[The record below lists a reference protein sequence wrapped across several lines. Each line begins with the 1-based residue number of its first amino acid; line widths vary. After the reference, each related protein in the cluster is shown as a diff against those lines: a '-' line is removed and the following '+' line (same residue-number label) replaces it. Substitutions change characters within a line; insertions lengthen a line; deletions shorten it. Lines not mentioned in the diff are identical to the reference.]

1 MGRGRVPPGMG
12 DPDQTDAGM
21 CYTRLGDTGLE
32 VSRLCLGCMN
42 FGSGEPWMVNDRERS
57 LEVLDRAMDLGINF
71 LDTANVYSQGES
83 EEIVGE
89 AIASRRRDE
98 LAVATKVRFPM
109 RDGPNASGLSRKHV
123 IDQAYA
129 SLDRLGTDYI
139 DLYQIHRWDEDVP
152 LEETLSA
159 LTHLV
164 DEGVV
169 RYLGASTMAAWRFA
183 KALYAADAW
192 GYERFVS
199 MQPEYNAVDRH
210 EEANVLPACAEEG
223 IGVVPWS
230 PLAGGFL
237 TGKYERDAEPPEG
250 SRAAE
255 DEYTERRFTEEN
267 WAVLDAVRD
276 VAEAKGATPAQV
288 SLAWLLAQD
297 VVDAPI
303 VGPRRIDHLEEHV
316 GALGVSL
323 TDEELAR
330 IEAPKTPRWPARGK
344 D

>member
-1 MGRGRVPPGMG
+1 MTDSTTS
-12 DPDQTDAGM
+12 DPEMA
-21 CYTRLGDTGLE
+21 YTYLGDAGLE

-42 FGSGEPWMVNDRERS
+42 FGSGQPWMLDDREAS
-57 LEVLDRAMDLGINF
+57 LEIIDRAMDLGINF
-71 LDTANVYSQGES
+71 LDTANVYSSGES

-98 LAVATKVRFPM
+98 LAVATKVRFSM

-129 SLDRLGTDYI
+129 SLDRLDTDYI

-223 IGVVPWS
+223 IGVLPWS

-250 SRAAE
+250 SRAA
-255 DEYTERRFTEEN
+255 DDDYTGRRFTEEN
-267 WAVLDAVRD
+267 WAVLDAVRE
-276 VAEAKGATPAQV
+276 VAAERDATPVQV
-288 SLAWLLAQD
+288 SLAWLLAKD
-297 VVDAPI
+297 VVDAPV
-303 VGPRRIDHLEEHV
+303 VGPKRLDHLEEYV
-316 GALGVSL
+316 GALDLSL
-323 TDEELAR
+323 TDDEVAR
-330 IEAPKTPRWPARGK
+330 IEAPVTPRWPGRGK